1 MERIDRG
8 GWLTIPGECD
18 ILLTLSSV
26 IYGFA
31 EYDIKVLPSFVCIY
45 QYCLLAYLY
54 LLELI
59 IMSDKSSSIA

>member
-31 EYDIKVLPSFVCIY
+31 EYDRLLKYYLRSYVFISIA
-45 QYCLLAYLY
+45 CLLIYTCWN
-54 LLELI
+54 
-59 IMSDKSSSIA
+59 

>member
-31 EYDIKVLPSFVCIY
+31 EYDIKILPSYVFISIA
-45 QYCLLAYLY
+45 CLLIYTCWN
-54 LLELI
+54 
-59 IMSDKSSSIA
+59 